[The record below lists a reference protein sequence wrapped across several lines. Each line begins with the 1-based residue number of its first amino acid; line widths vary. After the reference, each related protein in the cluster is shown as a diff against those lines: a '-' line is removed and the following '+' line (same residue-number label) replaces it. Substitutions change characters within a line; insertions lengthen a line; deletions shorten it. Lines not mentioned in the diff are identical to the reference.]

1 MPEDATLQEWLRVVV
16 WGCFLYLLSNY
27 VLFAIL
33 AVVGAIESALRHLQA
48 RAEDFESMSLSRFT
62 IPVSVI
68 VPAFNEA
75 AIITSSVESLL
86 ALDYPE
92 FEVIVVNDGSDDE
105 TLERLKQDFELELR
119 HVFYRRIFPTQ
130 PIRGVYRSRTEPRI
144 CVVDKVNAGKA
155 DALNCGVNFAR
166 YRYLC
171 CVDADA
177 IFEPDALLQ
186 TMRLIVK
193 DPATIVGLT
202 STIAV
207 SSRPSAWHRAEAGA
221 HRKDRGVFSS
231 FQHFDY
237 ARSFLNNRLAWSRFR
252 FMLCSIGVFAIWRR
266 DVIVELDGFSPEFT
280 CEDIEMTFR
289 VHEHFM
295 RKKRRY
301 EILCTPEIVAV
312 TEAPERISSLIHQR
326 ARWQRVIIETLWH
339 YRSMLLRPRYF
350 SKRLRRSSRWLRCLP
365 FRSRRFW
372 ACFHGESSSSS
383 WGVSPSRMRF
393 SRTGPSCSTTEG
405 HVATRCARKRASSG
419 SHCSTMRFIVRLFL
433 SPGGADSS
441 GFFAATSIGTS
452 SRGIGGRRLELTL
465 DVCAKKRVYADS
477 CG

>member
-1 MPEDATLQEWLRVVV
+1 MPEDATLQEWLRVLV
-16 WGCFLYLLSNY
+16 WGCFFYLLSNY
-27 VLFAIL
+27 VLFAMI
-33 AVVGAIESALRHLQA
+33 AVVGAVESALRHLQA

-75 AIITSSVESLL
+75 TVITASVESLL

-92 FEVIVVNDGSDDE
+92 LEVIVVNDGSDDE
-105 TLERLKQDFELELR
+105 TLERLKQDFELELH
-119 HVFYRRIFPTQ
+119 HVFYRRILPTS
-130 PIRGVYRSRTEPRI
+130 PIRAVYRSRTEPRI

-221 HRKDRGVFSS
+221 QRKDPGIFSS

-237 ARSFLNNRLAWSRFR
+237 ARSFLNNRLAWSRFG
-252 FMLCSIGVFAIWRR
+252 FMLCSSGGFAVWRR
-266 DVIVELDGFSPEFT
+266 DVIVELEGFSPEFT

-326 ARWQRVIIETLWH
+326 ARWQRAINETLWH
-339 YRSMLLRPRYF
+339 YRSMLLRPRYRTVGLLGIPYYF
-350 SKRLRRSSRWLRCLP
+350 LFEALTPFVEMVALLTFQRGFCACFGGTSSSSANGILTNWSLMLDDR
-365 FRSRRFW
+365 RSRRYSLRSQASFIGIELLDYAIYRPIIFVARW
-372 ACFHGESSSSS
+372 
-383 WGVSPSRMRF
+383 R
-393 SRTGPSCSTTEG
+393 GPIG
-405 HVATRCARKRASSG
+405 LLRGDKQWHKVRA
-419 SHCSTMRFIVRLFL
+419 
-433 SPGGADSS
+433 
-441 GFFAATSIGTS
+441 
-452 SRGIGGRRLELTL
+452 E
-465 DVCAKKRVYADS
+465 
-477 CG
+477 